1 MTSAEKKFQIL
12 ELETVE
18 STNDHAMQLIREN
31 KAQDGLVVLAKH
43 QTSGKGQRGK
53 VWKDEAGES
62 INCSLIIQPGRYSI
76 TQPFHLVA
84 LTACALRKVIEATV
98 RQSVQI
104 KWPNDIYIDGKK
116 AAGILIESITRG
128 AEWQWAVIGFGIN
141 VNQKEFSAD
150 IPNAVSLKQISGRD
164 YDIKRLT
171 EDCLNFILRKLE
183 QKSFED
189 IHASY
194 NKHLYKKDQ
203 KVSLQYNEQLINAQL
218 AGVDESGRLLLD
230 GSHHA
235 PFKIGEV
242 HWIH

>member
-1 MTSAEKKFQIL
+1 
-12 ELETVE
+12 
-18 STNDHAMQLIREN
+18 MQLIREN
-31 KAQDGLVVLAKH
+31 KAHDGLVVLAKH

-62 INCSLIIQPGRYSI
+62 INCSLIIQPGIHGI
-76 TQPFHLVA
+76 TQHFHLVA

-116 AAGILIESITRG
+116 TAGILIESITRG
-128 AEWQWAVIGFGIN
+128 TDWQWAVIGFGIN

-150 IPNAVSLKQISGRD
+150 IPNPVSLKQISGRD

-189 IHASY
+189 IYSSY
-194 NKHLYKKDQ
+194 NKYLYKRDQ

-218 AGVDESGRLLLD
+218 TGVDETGALLLE
-230 GSHHA
+230 GSSHA

-242 HWIH
+242 HWIG

>member
-12 ELETVE
+12 ELDMVD
-18 STNDHAMQLIREN
+18 STNNHAMQLIRDK
-31 KAQDGLVVLAKH
+31 KAHDGLVVLAKH

-62 INCSLIIQPGRYSI
+62 INCSLIIQPGRYGI

-98 RQSVQI
+98 RQSIHI

-116 AAGILIESITRG
+116 TAGILIESITRG
-128 AEWQWAVIGFGIN
+128 TDWQWAVIGFGIN
-141 VNQKEFSAD
+141 VNQKEFSSD
-150 IPNAVSLKQISGRD
+150 IPNPVSLKQISGRD

-194 NKHLYKKDQ
+194 NKYLYKRDQ

-218 AGVDESGRLLLD
+218 TGVDESGSLLLE
-230 GSHHA
+230 GSSHA
-235 PFKIGEV
+235 PFRIGEV
-242 HWIH
+242 HWIG